1 MNKLKIFYLFILTT
15 VNLSAQRIDSVWPI
29 GYDCCGTFPWGSVN
43 LDFNS
48 GSLNMYTVQRHM
60 NINVTNSFASDS
72 SGNLLFTTNGIYVA
86 NANDD
91 TMMNGNGLNPAVFT
105 NNHVHYG
112 LTTPQA
118 NVIIPSLTNPSQYIL
133 FHNTIDDY
141 FNTGASLY
149 LYYSIIDMTLDSGLG
164 GVINK
169 NTVLYSDSMV
179 AGRISACRHAN
190 GRDWWILLHEISSSL
205 VFEFL
210 YTPFGFQGPNVKN
223 LIAPM
228 GIGVGQA
235 MFNPQGTMFAY
246 YNPFEDLD
254 IANFDRCTGDLTNQ
268 IHIDINDS
276 AAVGGLAFSPSGR
289 YLYISSMKYLYQFD
303 TWASNIDS
311 SRITVGVYDGYIDTI
326 AFGNSTQFYLAQLAP
341 DGKIYISC
349 TNSNPYLH
357 VINYPDSAG
366 LACDF
371 CQHCIVLPVLN
382 AFTIPSYPN
391 YYLGADS
398 GSVCDTLTNGLPV
411 FPIAVASFTIF
422 PNPATDVLY
431 ITQDKGKQL
440 KQIEV
445 FNSIGQIQQV
455 TYSFLKSGDY
465 VEINIGPL
473 APGIYFI
480 DMQTKDQRVVKKFV
494 RE

>member
-1 MNKLKIFYLFILTT
+1 M
-15 VNLSAQRIDSVWPI
+15 
-29 GYDCCGTFPWGSVN
+29 N
-43 LDFNS
+43 LD
-48 GSLNMYTVQRHM
+48 
-60 NINVTNSFASDS
+60 ITNSFASDS

-105 NNHVHYG
+105 NNHSHNG
-112 LTTPQA
+112 LTIPQA

-149 LYYSIIDMTLDSGLG
+149 LYYSIIDMTLDNGLG

-179 AGRISACRHAN
+179 PGRIAACKHAN
-190 GRDWWILLHEISSSL
+190 GRDWWIVVHKLHSSEL
-205 VFEFL
+205 IKFL
-210 YTPFGFQGPNVKN
+210 YSPNGLFGPYQDSLSAWRAFFGGQCSFNSQGNR
-223 LIAPM
+223 
-228 GIGVGQA
+228 
-235 MFNPQGTMFAY
+235 FAY
-246 YNPFEDLD
+246 YEAVYDLD
-254 IANFDRCTGDLTNQ
+254 LAEFDRCTGSINNVL
-268 IHIDINDS
+268 HLEINDS
-276 AAVGGLAFSPSGR
+276 TQTGGGVAFSPSGR
-289 YLYISSMKYLYQFD
+289 YLYVCTFEFLYQYD

-311 SRITVGVYDGYIDTI
+311 SRITVGVYDGFYDTL
-326 AFGNSTQFYLAQLAP
+326 GNSSRFYLAQLAP

-349 TNSNPYLH
+349 SNSTPYLH
-357 VINYPDSAG
+357 VINFPDSAG

-371 CQHCIVLPVLN
+371 CQHCIALPVFN

-411 FPIAVASFTIF
+411 FPIAVSSFTIF

-445 FNSIGQIQQV
+445 FNSIGKIQQV

-465 VEINIGPL
+465 VEINTGPL

-480 DMQTKDQRVVKKFV
+480 VMQTEDQRVVKKFV

>member
-1 MNKLKIFYLFILTT
+1 M
-15 VNLSAQRIDSVWPI
+15 NLSE
-29 GYDCCGTFPWGSVN
+29 
-43 LDFNS
+43 
-48 GSLNMYTVQRHM
+48 
-60 NINVTNSFASDS
+60 TNSFASDS

-86 NANDD
+86 NATDD

-112 LTTPQA
+112 LTLPQA
-118 NVIIPSLTNPSQYIL
+118 NVIIPSLTNPSQFIL

-149 LYYSIIDMTLDSGLG
+149 LYYSIIDMTLDNGLG

-169 NTVLYSDSMV
+169 NTVLFSDSMV
-179 AGRISACRHAN
+179 PGRIAACRHAN
-190 GRDWWILLHEISSSL
+190 GRDWWIIVHKFHSSD
-205 VFEFL
+205 VIEFL
-210 YTPFGFQGPNVKN
+210 YTPFGISGPNTAS
-223 LIAPM
+223 LISQRDFYY
-228 GIGVGQA
+228 GQST
-235 MFNPQGTMFAY
+235 FNQQGNRFAFY
-246 YNPFEDLD
+246 EAVYDLD
-254 IANFDRCTGDLTNQ
+254 LAEFDRCTGNVNNVL
-268 IHIDINDS
+268 HLEINDS
-276 AAVGGLAFSPSGR
+276 TPTGGGVAFSPSGQF
-289 YLYISSMKYLYQFD
+289 LYVCTFEFLYQYD
-303 TWASNIDS
+303 TWSSNIDS
-311 SRITVGVYDGYIDTI
+311 SRITVGVYDGFYDTL
-326 AFGNSTQFYLAQLAP
+326 GNGTLFNIAQLAP

-349 TNSNPYLH
+349 SNSTPYLH
-357 VINYPDSAG
+357 VINFPDSAG

-371 CQHCIVLPVLN
+371 CQHCIALPVFN

-465 VEINIGPL
+465 VEINTGPL
-473 APGIYFI
+473 SPGIYFI
-480 DMQTKDQRVVKKFV
+480 DMQTEDQRVVKKFV